1 MVLQSF
7 ARASWWWGS
16 CTMDMVGTAEVD
28 GAKKDPRMEECS
40 LRRSRECQAH
50 SLLREGLLLFRV

>member
-1 MVLQSF
+1 
-7 ARASWWWGS
+7 
-16 CTMDMVGTAEVD
+16 MDMVGTAEVD
-28 GAKKDPRMEECS
+28 GTKKDPRMEECS